1 MLAKNGEHARAYLE
15 VRVCRR
21 EQGQKGYPVD
31 IDKMRDCPVMATIEV
46 IGGKWKPRILWRLR
60 DGPATFGDL
69 RRTVGVSEKVLSENL
84 AALQRDGIVS
94 RQPLKEG
101 DMVYVEYH
109 YTGYGRSL
117 VPVLDAMGGWGLGH
131 DARKSGRSDTD
142 LDDVRRV
149 S

>member
-1 MLAKNGEHARAYLE
+1 MLAKNCEHARAYLE

-101 DMVYVEYH
+101 DMVYVEYD

-131 DARKSGRSDTD
+131 AVREDAAPLKEVGRACK
-142 LDDVRRV
+142 V
-149 S
+149 

>member
-1 MLAKNGEHARAYLE
+1 M
-15 VRVCRR
+15 
-21 EQGQKGYPVD
+21 D
-31 IDKMRDCPVMATIEV
+31 TDKMRDCPVMATIEV

-69 RRTVGVSEKVLSENL
+69 RRYVGVSEKVLSENL

-101 DMVYVEYH
+101 DMVYVEYG
-109 YTGYGRSL
+109 YTCYGRSL

-131 DARKSGRSDTD
+131 DARKSERSDSD
-142 LDDVRRV
+142 LDDIRRV

>member
-1 MLAKNGEHARAYLE
+1 MLAKKCEHARAYLE
-15 VRVCRR
+15 VRACRR

-31 IDKMRDCPVMATIEV
+31 IDKMHDCPVMATIEV

-69 RRTVGVSEKVLSENL
+69 RRYVGVSEKVLSENL

-101 DMVYVEYH
+101 DMVYVEYD
-109 YTGYGRSL
+109 YTRYGRSL

-131 DARKSGRSDTD
+131 AGRKSERSDAALMTS
-142 LDDVRRV
+142 DV
-149 S
+149 

>member
-1 MLAKNGEHARAYLE
+1 M
-15 VRVCRR
+15 
-21 EQGQKGYPVD
+21 
-31 IDKMRDCPVMATIEV
+31 DKMLDCPVMATIEV

-69 RRTVGVSEKVLSENL
+69 RRYVGVSEKVLSENL

-94 RQPLKEG
+94 RRPLKEG
-101 DMVYVEYH
+101 DMVYVEYD
-109 YTGYGRSL
+109 YTDYGRSL

-131 DARKSGRSDTD
+131 AGRTSARAQPD
-142 LDDVRRV
+142 LDDGRRV

>member
-1 MLAKNGEHARAYLE
+1 MLAKNCEHARAYLE
-15 VRVCRR
+15 VRTCLR

-69 RRTVGVSEKVLSENL
+69 RRYVGVSEKVLSENL

-101 DMVYVEYH
+101 DMVYVEYD
-109 YTGYGRSL
+109 YTCYGRSL

-131 DARKSGRSDTD
+131 DAKKSERSGPD

>member
-1 MLAKNGEHARAYLE
+1 MLAKNSEHARAYLE
-15 VRVCRR
+15 VRARR
-21 EQGQKGYPVD
+21 RGQGQKGYPVD
-31 IDKMRDCPVMATIEV
+31 KDKMRDCPVMATIEV

-69 RRTVGVSEKVLSENL
+69 RRYVGVSEKVLSENL

-101 DMVYVEYH
+101 DMVYVEYD
-109 YTGYGRSL
+109 YTCYGRSL

-131 DARKSGRSDTD
+131 DARKSGRSDAD

>member
-1 MLAKNGEHARAYLE
+1 
-15 VRVCRR
+15 
-21 EQGQKGYPVD
+21 
-31 IDKMRDCPVMATIEV
+31 MRDCPVMATIEV

-69 RRTVGVSEKVLSENL
+69 RRYVGVSEKVLSENL

-94 RQPLKEG
+94 RRPLKEG
-101 DMVYVEYH
+101 DMVYVEYD
-109 YTGYGRSL
+109 YTCYGRSL

-131 DARKSGRSDTD
+131 AGRKSERAHPN
-142 LDDVRRV
+142 LDDGRRV

>member
-1 MLAKNGEHARAYLE
+1 MHAGQKKCEYARAYLE
-15 VRVCRR
+15 VRASRSQLSQR
-21 EQGQKGYPVD
+21 GYPVV
-31 IDKMRDCPVMATIEV
+31 IDKMRDCPVIATIEV

-69 RRTVGVSEKVLSENL
+69 RRYVGVSEKVLSENL

-101 DMVYVEYH
+101 DMVYVEYD
-109 YTGYGRSL
+109 YTCYGRSL

-131 DARKSGRSDTD
+131 DARKSERSDAALMTFG
-142 LDDVRRV
+142 V
-149 S
+149 

>member
-1 MLAKNGEHARAYLE
+1 
-15 VRVCRR
+15 
-21 EQGQKGYPVD
+21 
-31 IDKMRDCPVMATIEV
+31 MRDCPVMATIEV

-69 RRTVGVSEKVLSENL
+69 RRYVGVSEKVLSENL

-101 DMVYVEYH
+101 DMVYIEYD

-131 DARKSGRSDTD
+131 DARKSGRSDAALMTF
-142 LDDVRRV
+142 VV
-149 S
+149 